1 LDGNGYLDSNE
12 LKIVLTGMLDMLGA
26 DKKSHN
32 VPALVAQITKDLDS
46 SHDGKVSK
54 DEFVKGLMAQPAL
67 RALMNPFN

>member
-1 LDGNGYLDSNE
+1 
-12 LKIVLTGMLDMLGA
+12 MLDMLGA

-32 VPALVAQITKDLDS
+32 VSALVSQITKDLDS

-54 DEFVKGLMAQPAL
+54 DEFVKGLMANPSL

>member
-1 LDGNGYLDSNE
+1 
-12 LKIVLTGMLDMLGA
+12 MLDMLGA

-32 VPALVAQITKDLDS
+32 VQALVAQITKDLDS

-54 DEFVKGLMAQPAL
+54 DEFVKGLLANPAL

>member
-1 LDGNGYLDSNE
+1 MDSNE

-32 VPALVAQITKDLDS
+32 VPALVSQITKDLDS

-54 DEFVKGLMAQPAL
+54 DEFVKGLMANPSL